1 MATAGEE
8 SNPYD
13 GGLGAGGKFRKRP
26 FRRTTKTTPYDRPP
40 TSIRNPSGTGDRNG
54 WLSRLVDPARRL
66 ITSSAHRLFASV
78 FTKRLPPPPP
88 QTPQALES
96 GTNQE
101 PRENQPEA
109 TSKVPS
115 VVQGAIIG
123 CENPVNHTEESGV
136 AELEKILKQKTFTR
150 SEIDHLT
157 RLLCSRSADIPGGN
171 EEKRPE
177 LISVVSHDKKEEFPK
192 TPVREH
198 VTENHLISTPVVSST
213 VIDDVVASPAELAKA
228 YMGNKTPKV
237 SASRLGLQ
245 NQVPRGDLTC
255 PSNKNFPSMS
265 STMSL
270 VPRSS
275 GHVGNLGNSFV
286 TPRLRGR
293 SAIYSMARTP
303 YSRVNSSTLLKSSGT
318 ASDAFGGPSSSSQ
331 SAWEQKRISGSTQGV
346 LKRRSSVLDNDI
358 GSVGPIRR
366 IRQKSNLLSSRN
378 LSLPTSA
385 GPSAR
390 IAGNSSAA
398 LDTLAEN
405 GDNSSP
411 GTSVTT
417 VPSKSSQTASKIL
430 QQLDMLVSP
439 REKSPTK
446 LSPSML
452 RGQALKSIENVDSSK
467 FLENMQ
473 DTDKLSGSCTALP
486 GICES
491 MSGKHDKA
499 KENGSTMMVALP
511 NKAVPAV
518 NGADSNSLM
527 KDNNMPSV
535 KASDSSVIKSI
546 VPQPQQKSRAFQM
559 SAHEDYLDL
568 DDDDYPNGATPAE
581 GRGRLDNCLMESKSA
596 APEAMIDK
604 ASSPEVIPNS
614 SAAFNQKPD
623 LKTSDGPTGVEKNAG
638 ITSPVVEVAISSLQ
652 SPLFVS
658 SSTPIADRDVVP
670 SQSNA
675 PHMLSIGE
683 KVVEAKQSN
692 GAVTSFGFASTN
704 VGEVSSVT
712 GSSGIK
718 LATSSDQ
725 KPENLSSCATTAS
738 GTTNY
743 LSDKTDKESNLN
755 AIFCSTPE
763 TAVTSSVSTSIS
775 AGSKFKLG
783 ASAADVSTFNNGSCA
798 SSPFSFSSPVPSLVP
813 SNCQS
818 SSSATATNN
827 DTSAATITSASA
839 TANASISFTSSPS
852 VEASIPSFTGAPV
865 FKFSSSGD
873 PSTSVSTLSATSGEA
888 TESKTQDTKLGNV
901 GIFPFGS
908 TSAFTGSGSSIFG
921 GTSAA
926 SSSAGTTAEVANSG
940 NSSSS
945 GISSTIMNSGSG
957 FFSSTFSPVTSTSN
971 GIFGGSSA
979 STSTGNGIFGGTSA
993 TTSTGTGLFGGTSAA
1008 TSTGNG
1014 IFGGTSATSTGSS
1027 IFGGTSLP
1035 VSGTGSIFS
1044 TKAAGTAT
1052 GSNVFG
1058 FSAPATSTSTS
1069 QSQGLNP
1076 FNAVNTQASAAGTG
1090 IGTSSQ
1096 STPIQFSSSASS
1108 PSFGLAGNATFSSGS
1123 SIFGSSATVAKPFSS
1138 GSSSGISS
1146 SSSETKSLSSSSGIA
1161 GGAFGSTWQAP
1172 KTPTFGSSSGFSFG
1186 SSTSVSAPSGA
1197 SSIFGSSTG
1206 ASSSSIFSFTSA
1218 AAATPSQPVFGN
1230 TSPGL
1235 VFGSTL
1241 SSNNDQMEDSM
1252 AEDTVQASPA
1262 VVTFNQQPISPPASG
1277 FVFGASNPPAAGSV
1291 PFGTQPSI
1299 AAPQNPSPFL
1309 ASGSLEFVGGGSFSL
1324 GTSGGDKSARK
1335 YVKVRKQRKK

>member
-303 YSRVNSSTLLKSSGT
+303 YSRSSGT